1 MTSLALWRQASG
13 LLASAFLFITA
24 TGCQPP
30 PALDCRLAEITC
42 VGLVT
47 DASGLNDAGLNEQA
61 WGVLASL
68 RSDEVVANY
77 IESVETSDYAK
88 NLAYFADHGY
98 DFVVASGYSVSE
110 HALSMAGDYPEIS
123 FIMLGRAPVEQ
134 DSPPNLAGVVFP
146 EELAGFWAGTIAAHY
161 SQTGIVGAVFAHP
174 ALPPVVAYSSGFVTA
189 TQGVQ
194 SNVVYLESYRF
205 ADTLINPDWGAEQA
219 LTLEEQGADVLFAYG
234 GATGLAALEKASSQ
248 IIGVETDLA
257 RRYPHFKARVLA
269 SILFDPS
276 VLREII
282 LSGKISQPVYQAG
295 YIIAWGETTPPE
307 SLTTVIGEAP
317 PPTEYLEI
325 PLPEDGFDEDE

>member
-1 MTSLALWRQASG
+1 MTSTELWRQAAG
-13 LLASAFLFITA
+13 LLVSAFFFITA

-30 PALDCRLAEITC
+30 PALDCRSSEITC

-47 DASGLNDAGLNEQA
+47 DVDGLADAGLNEQA
-61 WGVLASL
+61 WAVLASM
-68 RSDEVVANY
+68 RSEDLVANY

-98 DFVVASGYSVSE
+98 DFVIASGYSVSE
-110 HALSMAGDYPEIS
+110 HALSMAGDYPDIS
-123 FIMLGRAPVEQ
+123 FVMLGRAPDEQ
-134 DSPPNLAGVVFP
+134 DVPPNLAGVVFP
-146 EELAGFWAGTIAAHY
+146 EEVAGFWAGAIAAHY

-174 ALPPVVAYSSGFVTA
+174 ALPPVVAYSGGFTTA
-189 TQGVQ
+189 TQDIQ
-194 SNVVYLESYRF
+194 SNIVYLESHRF

-219 LTLEEQGADVLFAYG
+219 LALEEQGTDVLFAYG
-234 GATGLAALEKASSQ
+234 GATGLAALEQAGSQ

-282 LSGKISQPVYQAG
+282 LSGKINQPVYRAG
-295 YIIAWGETTPPE
+295 YTIAWGET
-307 SLTTVIGEAP
+307 AP
-317 PPTEYLEI
+317 PASLIEILGNVPTIEYLEI
-325 PLPEDGFDEDE
+325 PLPEDAFDDE

>member
-1 MTSLALWRQASG
+1 MTSLPLWRRASG

-30 PALDCRLAEITC
+30 PALDCRSPEITC

-61 WGVLASL
+61 WAVLASMRGEEL
-68 RSDEVVANY
+68 VANY

-88 NLAYFADHGY
+88 NLSYFADHGY
-98 DFVVASGYSVSE
+98 DFVIASGYSVSE
-110 HALSMAGDYPEIS
+110 HALSMAGDYPELS
-123 FIMLGRAPVEQ
+123 FIMLGRAPAEQ

-161 SQTGIVGAVFAHP
+161 SQTGIVGAIFAHP
-174 ALPPVVAYSSGFVTA
+174 ALPPVMAYSSGFITA
-189 TQGVQ
+189 TQNIQ
-194 SNVVYLESYRF
+194 SNVVYLESHRF

-219 LTLEEQGADVLFAYG
+219 LALEEQGADVLFAYG
-234 GATGLAALEKASSQ
+234 GATGLAALETAGSQ

-269 SILFDPS
+269 SVLFDPS
-276 VLREII
+276 ILREII
-282 LSGKISQPVYQAG
+282 LSGKTSQPVYQAS
-295 YIIAWGETTPPE
+295 YFIAWGETSPPE
-307 SLTTVIGEAP
+307 SLLEAISEAAP
-317 PPTEYLEI
+317 PEYLEV
-325 PLPEDGFDEDE
+325 PLPEDDFDEGE